1 MSRTPATF
9 VISGLNRSTFVSFN
23 PHPLFLTEDQ
33 EKCYVKKEDQNL
45 SYTVRVYVCVLVTQL
60 CPTLYDPMDYS
71 LPGSSVHGIL
81 QARILGWVAIPF
93 SREFS
98 QPRDQTWVS
107 HIAGRFFTVWAT
119 REAHTWY
126 HIIYSLKRVE
136 KY

>member
-33 EKCYVKKEDQNL
+33 EICYVKKEDQNL

-81 QARILGWVAIPF
+81 QARILG
-93 SREFS
+93 
-98 QPRDQTWVS
+98 
-107 HIAGRFFTVWAT
+107 
-119 REAHTWY
+119 
-126 HIIYSLKRVE
+126 
-136 KY
+136 